1 MGNLVKGGEEN
12 NFNANQGSLHQEAM
26 GSLVWKE
33 GQGCKERENSR
44 EEKSLLGTGNL
55 LIFIEVGK
63 GDDRVE
69 EDYCHGPECVVAQKP
84 PAEGKSS
91 CPEGDVGEKEAQGRL
106 DRVT

>member
-1 MGNLVKGGEEN
+1 MQTRVLFIRRRWDRSSGRKAKGARRERTAEKRSP
-12 NFNANQGSLHQEAM
+12 SL
-26 GSLVWKE
+26 
-33 GQGCKERENSR
+33 ERGIS
-44 EEKSLLGTGNL
+44 SF
-55 LIFIEVGK
+55 FIEVGK

-84 PAEGKSS
+84 PAEGKDS